1 MKKLEELKAE
11 LDTKGSMTRR
21 VVFGAVFFAFGLLFI
36 LLGFWKTIL
45 LAAITLVGVALG
57 STDNVVE
64 SVKGLIN
71 RLFPPSNKPVT
82 YTAEDRE
89 KVQRALEKKDK
100 AKSDKATE
108 EKEKAKPEKDTE
120 EKGE

>member
-11 LDTKGSMTRR
+11 LDSKGSMTRR

-45 LAAITLVGVALG
+45 LAVITLIGVALG

-71 RLFPPSNKPVT
+71 RLFPPTNKPVT

-100 AKSDKATE
+100 AKADNAAE
-108 EKEKAKPEKDTE
+108 D
-120 EKGE
+120 KGE

>member
-36 LLGFWKTIL
+36 LLGFWRTIL

-100 AKSDKATE
+100 AKTE
-108 EKEKAKPEKDTE
+108 KTEDKEKAKPEKDTE